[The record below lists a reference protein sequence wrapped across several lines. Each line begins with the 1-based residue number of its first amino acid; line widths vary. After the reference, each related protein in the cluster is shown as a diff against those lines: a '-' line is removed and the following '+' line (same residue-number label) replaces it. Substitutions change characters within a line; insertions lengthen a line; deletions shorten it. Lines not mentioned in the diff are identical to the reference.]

1 MKGNNSQPM
10 RIDDELEKQ
19 IREFASKN
27 NLKIKE
33 ASRQMAML
41 NKVKFTDKKI
51 LKEIKF

>member
-1 MKGNNSQPM
+1 MEGRNSEPM
-10 RIDDELEKQ
+10 RIDEELARQ
-19 IREFASKN
+19 IREFAKKN

-41 NKVKFTDKKI
+41 NKVNLTGKKI